1 MNNAEEKTD
10 LILARL
16 ESGELHEEI
25 GYDVLK
31 KDFVNMIDN
40 GIIDP
45 TDVIV
50 NEIQNASSVASLL
63 LTTSS
68 AIIED
73 ETEKKDAAE
82 TAPAMNPYGMM

>member
-1 MNNAEEKTD
+1 MILDNAEEKTD
-10 LILARL
+10 LILAKL
-16 ESGELHEEI
+16 ESGDLFNEV

-31 KDFVNMIDN
+31 RDYVNMIDN

-45 TDVIV
+45 TDVVV

-73 ETEKKDAAE
+73 DSEKDKTEVASV
-82 TAPAMNPYGMM
+82 NPYGMM